1 MTPASRLGESDA
13 FQIHRR
19 SHIHRPEADMERGIS
34 TLSVVLLLAG
44 AANIASGAP
53 LTDLVVPEGGLVID
67 GGDVEAA
74 RAAEGSCVVEPS
86 LADAI
91 APTPSLA
98 ASALAAGTAA
108 PQAPGGSP
116 ATPARRPVAFEYSDG
131 YQTRLQIHKYASYAT
146 LPLFVAQFAVGQKLY
161 DGNGSDGTRT
171 AHGALVGGTA
181 LLFGVNTVTGVW
193 NLREGRK
200 DPNHRTK
207 RMLHGLLMLA
217 ADGGFV
223 ATGLL
228 APEGEHELRD
238 GFERPGGGHSRSTH
252 RALALGSMGVA
263 TVSYLM

>member
-1 MTPASRLGESDA
+1 VPPCLPFA
-13 FQIHRR
+13 
-19 SHIHRPEADMERGIS
+19 
-34 TLSVVLLLAG
+34 TLLFLVALPAG
-44 AANIASGAP
+44 ATNAAANADGP
-53 LTDLVVPEGGLVID
+53 FVVD
-67 GGDVEAA
+67 GGDLEIAAATVHPADDPCALPAVETGGI
-74 RAAEGSCVVEPS
+74 AAEASDGS
-86 LADAI
+86 LAEA
-91 APTPSLA
+91 A
-98 ASALAAGTAA
+98 ASAAQRAPTARPLAI
-108 PQAPGGSP
+108 
-116 ATPARRPVAFEYSDG
+116 EYSDG
-131 YQTRLQIHKYASYAT
+131 YRTRLKIHKYASFAT

-161 DGNGSDGTRT
+161 DGNGSDGLRS

-207 RMLHGLLMLA
+207 RVLHGLLMLA

-263 TVSYLM
+263 TVSYLMMLLH